1 MESRNQFLKPGL
13 ASVLRKLELDKQ
25 FTRAKGNYLYYRNN
39 SGDEV
44 EVIDFVG
51 GYGSLILGHNHP
63 QITAHAISLLQS
75 EIPVHSQL
83 SQKTTSVLLAEKLS
97 NTLGSFTG
105 EKYVCTLTN
114 SGAETTEAAFKH
126 ARLRKTG
133 EIKAIVNEINTRL
146 NRIDN
151 QALKG
156 AITGFRS
163 GEINNIDE
171 LKKKVTGHNSIAIK
185 KVVPRILS
193 GKNSFH
199 GKTLGALKATYNKKY
214 KDKILFESEGQDV
227 SFFDF
232 DIALVQKLIEDSS
245 FSLLSPEVNDEGVV
259 ILNPVILNSCIGVI
273 IEPIQGEGGV
283 RTVPEEFLHSLRA
296 LTLASNIPL
305 IFDEIQCGMY
315 RTGYFL
321 HSVKLNIAADYFL
334 IGKSLGGGIAK
345 IGALLIDQR
354 QYDEDFCLIQSSTF
368 AEDEFSSAIAIKA
381 LEIME
386 AESRRIHHIS
396 AEIRKKLDF
405 LMEHSNGIICEVLGE
420 GLMLGLRFTSFHDSA
435 CLPLQFISNS
445 GYFNYFVAS
454 YLLNNF
460 NIRVAPTLSED
471 YTIRIQP
478 SLYIDQKDIDNLVS
492 ALLKLSE
499 VLYNQDLYYFIKHF
513 LPAEYRNLREMQ
525 RFSNGKITFTETA
538 LTKVGFLCHFIDV
551 ENAIA
556 SDQSISLLPK
566 DILEDFLRDLI
577 ELESS
582 LIVGSMIVEG
592 AGPAAVEFIA
602 IGLPFTSSMVKEAT
616 ATGKLGIY
624 RDICYKA
631 ITNLRDKHHAT
642 IVGLGQYTSILT
654 YNGTLIPQADISITT
669 GNSYTVY
676 IGLQSVLS
684 NIPPERVG
692 KKDICIGI
700 IGAAGNISSVFA
712 KCFATHASRIYLK
725 GSNSA
730 AGYDLTVE
738 SVNSLISYIIKKLLD
753 DDTVHESVV
762 ERRIRQTLLFSRVRS
777 GEIDS
782 DAGNLFEQLTLELGA
797 HSPVIVSK
805 STDFLK
811 KCELVVLAT
820 NSPDAIFSSSDFAE
834 GAIVYDISVPQ
845 NVVKDN
851 LMDER
856 GIKIL
861 EGGLVKLPQNQF
873 LPFDHFPLEKGSVF
887 ACMAE
892 TMILGLEK
900 FEGNFSFGDIT
911 PEMVYAIG
919 KMGDKHNFQF
929 YKNKEVAIFK

>member
-1 MESRNQFLKPGL
+1 
-13 ASVLRKLELDKQ
+13 
-25 FTRAKGNYLYYRNN
+25 
-39 SGDEV
+39 
-44 EVIDFVG
+44 
-51 GYGSLILGHNHP
+51 
-63 QITAHAISLLQS
+63 
-75 EIPVHSQL
+75 
-83 SQKTTSVLLAEKLS
+83 
-97 NTLGSFTG
+97 
-105 EKYVCTLTN
+105 
-114 SGAETTEAAFKH
+114 
-126 ARLRKTG
+126 
-133 EIKAIVNEINTRL
+133 
-146 NRIDN
+146 
-151 QALKG
+151 
-156 AITGFRS
+156 
-163 GEINNIDE
+163 
-171 LKKKVTGHNSIAIK
+171 
-185 KVVPRILS
+185 
-193 GKNSFH
+193 
-199 GKTLGALKATYNKKY
+199 
-214 KDKILFESEGQDV
+214 
-227 SFFDF
+227 
-232 DIALVQKLIEDSS
+232 
-245 FSLLSPEVNDEGVV
+245 
-259 ILNPVILNSCIGVI
+259 VI

-700 IGAAGNISSVFA
+700 IGA
-712 KCFATHASRIYLK
+712 
-725 GSNSA
+725 
-730 AGYDLTVE
+730 GYDLTVE

-900 FEGNFSFGDIT
+900 FEG
-911 PEMVYAIG
+911 